1 MLMDEKLKSTIDKI
15 VQLSTQNPEFD
26 AELRKRLEITSSAK
40 SVYDE
45 ERIVRIEK
53 YLGLDFYVDTK
64 TSNVDYSFIKLPD
77 VKAQLISDNREMMR
91 FRYGTRYHEIDFAE
105 FCRYAHFQIEML
117 LNYYYDIAN
126 KSDLNSIKEQIKYYN
141 PTAIGVENA
150 KSLGAISY
158 STKLWSFNNE
168 NKINRN
174 LREICENLRKV
185 RNELSHRSVSEDKIC
200 IDSYQ
205 KHLKEQGFPLNKK
218 GEVSFNWKDK
228 EADKKLK
235 ELYNSQIN
243 NSITELNSRIAD
255 KNFLDSE
262 NYVDDITYLITERML
277 VAGKN
282 VDISSRLTDL
292 KAQKQELQNTSNKA
306 VGSVKASQAGCFV
319 SSADGYESIYKY
331 KNANSMTITKYNK
344 LLKQKP
350 NKVSS
355 DTIGKL
361 VTSVNWYVI
370 CPISK
375 EEALTLK
382 STNYDSITVNMP
394 YASTST
400 IPASIESI
408 NQDKKGGDSIL
419 VLKCNYMNSE
429 LASVRKENVE
439 ICLKTYEGIRVNK
452 DALHTDYVTKIT
464 EDSKGN
470 QKSSKKKVQGVYV
483 LYGNEL
489 QFKQVNIIYSGS
501 DFVICDPSSDN
512 TNLYNGET
520 ISLYDN
526 IVVKGNDLKDGKIIN

>member
-1 MLMDEKLKSTIDKI
+1 MINKKTKRIIISAICIFIIIYVIYVFISSVFDLNGVDTEVATQITATDSLYKDAIIVRDEKLVKNSTDGIISFSCDDGDKVAKNEKVADI
-15 VQLSTQNPEFD
+15 YSSEDDVLNNNKLEDINS
-26 AELRKRLEITSSAK
+26 EIT
-40 SVYDE
+40 
-45 ERIVRIEK
+45 R
-53 YLGLDFYVDTK
+53 L
-64 TSNVDYSFIKLPD
+64 
-77 VKAQLISDNREMMR
+77 
-91 FRYGTRYHEIDFAE
+91 
-105 FCRYAHFQIEML
+105 
-117 LNYYYDIAN
+117 
-126 KSDLNSIKEQIKYYN
+126 
-141 PTAIGVENA
+141 
-150 KSLGAISY
+150 
-158 STKLWSFNNE
+158 
-168 NKINRN
+168 
-174 LREICENLRKV
+174 
-185 RNELSHRSVSEDKIC
+185 
-200 IDSYQ
+200 
-205 KHLKEQGFPLNKK
+205 
-218 GEVSFNWKDK
+218 
-228 EADKKLK
+228 KKLSSIASNGDVGIDTV
-235 ELYNSQIN
+235 NSQIN

-282 VDISSRLTDL
+282 VDISSRLNDL
-292 KAQKQELQNTSNKA
+292 KSQKQELQNTSNKA
-306 VGSVKASQAGCFV
+306 VGSVKVSQAGCFV

-331 KNANSMTITKYNK
+331 KNAKSMTITKYNK

-350 NKVSS
+350 KKVSS

-361 VTSVNWYVI
+361 VTRVNWYVI

-470 QKSSKKKVQGVYV
+470 QKTTKKKVQGVYV